1 MELQWVAYR
10 AGHGEVL
17 ATFATFSLPPICA
30 IKDAVP
36 LMRAVEVEAKA
47 RGCAQIVLRTPRLSG
62 ASKQFADGCAV
73 ELWEGKRFIARID
86 GQDKPAC

>member
-36 LMRAVEVEAKA
+36 L
-47 RGCAQIVLRTPRLSG
+47 
-62 ASKQFADGCAV
+62 
-73 ELWEGKRFIARID
+73 WEGKRFIARID
-86 GQDKPAC
+86 GQDKPTC